1 MNWCMACDF
10 TSFLSSISMTLR
22 RRVGDNA
29 KLCMQKKIRL
39 NRFPPP
45 AGLEPGTTRSISKP
59 IEQLGLREIERVRR
73 GKEVGGLMS
82 ITKT

>member
-1 MNWCMACDF
+1 
-10 TSFLSSISMTLR
+10 MTLR
-22 RRVGDNA
+22 RRMGDNA
-29 KLCMQKKIRL
+29 KLCMLKKIRL

-59 IEQLGLREIERVRR
+59 IEQLGLTEIERVRR